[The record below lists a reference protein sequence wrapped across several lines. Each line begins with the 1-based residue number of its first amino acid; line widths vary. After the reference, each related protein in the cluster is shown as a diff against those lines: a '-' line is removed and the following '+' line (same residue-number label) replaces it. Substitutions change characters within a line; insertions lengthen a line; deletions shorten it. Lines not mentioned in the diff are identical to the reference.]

1 MTDDKNT
8 PSPIPPVESG
18 DEIFEPGSV
27 YPQEEMT
34 DPQPQAKPPGSK
46 DARQQAKNKNKGHT
60 DTDNYRK

>member
-1 MTDDKNT
+1 MTEDKNV
-8 PSPIPPVESG
+8 PFSIPLVETG

-27 YPQEEMT
+27 YPQQMA

-60 DTDNYRK
+60 DTDNFRK